1 MIGSDIK
8 GTGRRRW
15 LGDTTRSGKNP
26 LGSLID
32 FADQL
37 VRSDLVALN
46 EGISELGGGD
56 LSARVSLVSQPLRRE
71 DYPGYERLADV
82 LNQMQAGM
90 RKCAADL
97 NAATEPPCHR
107 LCYVG
112 ADSFLE
118 GYLCGQAMGRALNGT
133 GSVAVLYRPGM
144 VSHQLRRKG
153 FCQALAREY
162 PGVRHYSE
170 VAEGMTVEDA
180 RVAAARVIDERR
192 EVDGIYSTHGGV
204 PAGIALAVQQAGI
217 IGRVKIVAHDF
228 GDDTMRFVR
237 DGVITAVLGQDPYAQ
252 GHEPVIHLFNHL
264 VDGWQPTTPRLLT
277 ELELA
282 TRENY
287 QRYWQEGRGTARP
300 EGSEN
305 RYSMPVK
312 KAANKHL
319 RIGVLGRA
327 PNSFWDFVRQGVED
341 ANDEIRPYN
350 ATAEWIVPEGNRLE
364 GKVSAEVYAPVL
376 DSLVQQGYDAIVVGV
391 FDVAMVPHIN
401 QASGRGIP
409 IITYNAE
416 PSGLSSMVLLSLQQA
431 EKLMKVSQS
440 LALSIDQITVATE
453 QVKISIDQVSRATVS
468 QNDQVNQANESLDAL
483 VTRIDGVSNEASH
496 GSKVAADASAASQFG
511 TESVGRTLNSMQ
523 SIRGSVA
530 QTATTVERLATSS
543 ERIDTIVKTIG
554 TIAYQIRLLG
564 INAAIEAAHAGDY
577 GAGFS
582 VVASEIRSLGDRS
595 GSATREI
602 TQIVETVQQEIH
614 EALDL
619 MSSELQQVQA
629 GADLAERAG
638 QLLTGIRDSVEI
650 NKDRLQSIAGSV
662 SQMQAFSRKV
672 GGIMQAL
679 TAITEENSAAA
690 EEVGAA
696 AKEMLAELNR
706 INNLAHSLAQMAR
719 ATEQLLA
726 KFTLADTRR

>member
-1 MIGSDIK
+1 
-8 GTGRRRW
+8 
-15 LGDTTRSGKNP
+15 
-26 LGSLID
+26 
-32 FADQL
+32 
-37 VRSDLVALN
+37 
-46 EGISELGGGD
+46 
-56 LSARVSLVSQPLRRE
+56 
-71 DYPGYERLADV
+71 
-82 LNQMQAGM
+82 
-90 RKCAADL
+90 
-97 NAATEPPCHR
+97 
-107 LCYVG
+107 
-112 ADSFLE
+112 
-118 GYLCGQAMGRALNGT
+118 
-133 GSVAVLYRPGM
+133 
-144 VSHQLRRKG
+144 
-153 FCQALAREY
+153 
-162 PGVRHYSE
+162 
-170 VAEGMTVEDA
+170 
-180 RVAAARVIDERR
+180 
-192 EVDGIYSTHGGV
+192 
-204 PAGIALAVQQAGI
+204 
-217 IGRVKIVAHDF
+217 
-228 GDDTMRFVR
+228 MRFVR

-264 VDGWQPTTPRLLT
+264 VDGWQPSTPRLLT

-287 QRYWQEGRGTARP
+287 QRFWQEGRGTARP
-300 EGSEN
+300 EGSET
-305 RYSMPVK
+305 RYSQPVK
-312 KAANKHL
+312 KAANRRL

-341 ANDEIRPYN
+341 ANQEIRPYN

-364 GKVSAEVYAPVL
+364 GRVSAEVYAPVL

-401 QASGRGIP
+401 QAFERGIP

-440 LALSIDQITVATE
+440 LAMSIDQITVATE
-453 QVKISIDQVSRATVS
+453 QVKISMDQVSRATVS

-483 VTRIDGVSNEASH
+483 VSRIDGVSNEASH
-496 GSKVAADASAASQFG
+496 GSKVAAEASAASQFG

-523 SIRGSVA
+523 SIRSSVS

-543 ERIDTIVKTIG
+543 ERIDMIVKTIG

-564 INAAIEAAHAGDY
+564 INAAIEAAHAGDF

-602 TQIVETVQQEIH
+602 TQIVETVQHEIH

-629 GADLAERAG
+629 GADLAEQAG

-706 INNLAHSLAQMAR
+706 INHLAHSLAQMAR